1 MRTLRWLGV
10 ICVIAMGCEYKTHEA
25 VGPSAVSAPLT
36 STAQRTETWLDAAD
50 SDIHWMDSAAN
61 QVAFLRGWAQYSSAQ
76 TARQTAQVRK
86 AAKEVAQQ
94 ATARVAQARGTVKA
108 TAKKAVRAAQKVAM
122 DVKTTVKSMREA
134 ATPQAREA
142 IKPAAPSVAA
152 PPQPLPVAP
161 NDWWA
166 TVTDKYLTE
175 DLRAAIS
182 QDPLLTVAA
191 PGVQIHTEYGA
202 VTLTGRVP
210 SDFVRQELVKRVTE
224 RAGVTAVFDQLEVR

>member
-10 ICVIAMGCEYKTHEA
+10 ICVIAIGCEYKTHEA

-36 STAQRTETWLDAAD
+36 PTAQRTAAWLETAEPN
-50 SDIHWMDSAAN
+50 SHWMDRAAN
-61 QVAFLRGWAQYSSAQ
+61 QVAFLRGWAQHSADR
-76 TARQTAQVRK
+76 TALQTAQVRK

-94 ATARVAQARGTVKA
+94 ATSRVAQARGTVKA
-108 TAKKAVRAAQKVAM
+108 TAKKAVRAVQKVAT

-134 ATPQAREA
+134 ARPKTQEA
-142 IKPAAPSVAA
+142 VRPAAPSVAP

-182 QDPLLTVAA
+182 QDPVLTVAA

-202 VTLTGRVP
+202 VTLTGQVP